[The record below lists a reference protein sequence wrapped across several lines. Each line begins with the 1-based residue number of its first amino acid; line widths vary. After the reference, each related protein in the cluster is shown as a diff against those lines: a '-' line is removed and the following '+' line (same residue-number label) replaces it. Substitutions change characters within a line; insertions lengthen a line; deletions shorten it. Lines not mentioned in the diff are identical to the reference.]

1 MKRGIAILM
10 IATVILILAIM
21 LVGCNSNS
29 TNPST
34 SVAASNQQLEIG
46 RYNKAYIKMG
56 NYLKEYDLLEYRVLD
71 GGMMELKIDA
81 DYIDP
86 QYIVVSGEYCILFK
100 DKNPIDGFPG

>member
-10 IATVILILAIM
+10 IATVILVLAIM

-34 SVAASNQQLEIG
+34 SNQQLESG

-56 NYLKEYDLLEYRVLD
+56 NYLKQYDLLEYRVLD